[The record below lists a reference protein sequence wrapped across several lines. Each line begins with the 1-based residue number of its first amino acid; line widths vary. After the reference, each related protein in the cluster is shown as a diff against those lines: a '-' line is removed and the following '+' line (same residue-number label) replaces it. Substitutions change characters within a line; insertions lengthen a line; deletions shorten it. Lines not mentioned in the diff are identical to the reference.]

1 MTASHDHV
9 DLDVVDD
16 SIAMCSEY
24 GVDMSFSRLLRMYPK
39 VEVCYEVPSK

>member
-16 SIAMCSEY
+16 SIAVCLEY
-24 GVDMSFSRLLRMYPK
+24 GVDMSFKLG
-39 VEVCYEVPSK
+39 